1 MLTDSVCIR
10 EGNLP
15 LVSVVMPSFNQAEFI
30 AAAVDSVLSQGYP
43 SIELIVVDGGST
55 DGTQAI
61 LAERAAADGRLRW
74 RSQADD
80 GPADALNWGFSQV
93 RGTVIG
99 WLNSD
104 DLYAPAAIERAV
116 AELLR
121 DEKLLMVYG
130 HGEHVGADGQPIGRY
145 PTLWP
150 AGEIDRFNE
159 GCFICQPTVFFKRS
173 LRVLLG
179 GLDLGLKAAFDF
191 DYWLRAFTAFP
202 ERIGFVDAVQAY
214 SRLHDG
220 CITMRMRRVVAV
232 EGVKVLARHLG
243 HAPIHW
249 LLTYRDELL
258 QLSPAV
264 RGVSNIRKHLHET
277 IQEVADCFL
286 PFDRQQLQAMIDH
299 DVRF

>member
-1 MLTDSVCIR
+1 M
-10 EGNLP
+10 P
-15 LVSVVMPSFNQAEFI
+15 LVSVVMPSFNQVEFI
-30 AAAVDSVLSQGYP
+30 AAAVDSVLSQAYP
-43 SIELIVVDGGST
+43 SIELIVVDGGSS

-74 RSQADD
+74 RSQPDE

-121 DEKLLMVYG
+121 NEKLLMVYG
-130 HGEHVGADGQPIGRY
+130 HGEHVGADGQLIGRY
-145 PTLWP
+145 PTLLP

-159 GCFICQPTVFFKRS
+159 GCFICQPTVFFKRT
-173 LRVLLG
+173 LWVVLG

-191 DYWLRAFTAFP
+191 DYWLRVFAAFP

-220 CITMRMRRVVAV
+220 CITMRMRRTVAV

-258 QLSPAV
+258 QLPPKL
-264 RGVSNIRKHLHET
+264 RGVDNLRAHLRDT
-277 IQEVADCFL
+277 VAEVADCFL
-286 PFDRQQLQAMIDH
+286 PLERRRLYDIIDH
-299 DVRF
+299 DSRF